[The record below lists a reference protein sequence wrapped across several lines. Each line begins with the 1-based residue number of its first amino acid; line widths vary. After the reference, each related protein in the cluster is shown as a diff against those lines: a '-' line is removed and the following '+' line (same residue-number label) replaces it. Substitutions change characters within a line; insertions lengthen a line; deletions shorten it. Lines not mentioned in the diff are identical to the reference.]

1 MNILEAKH
9 AATKIFSAILKHD
22 PRYWYETWIR
32 WGRIELDVHA
42 IIDELQPSPLEEH
55 LAIIIRCFG
64 MVMLSES
71 DDGHSGWCISDCGGG
86 SAACC
91 ATFECAAELFVARF
105 RAPPPEPCQ
114 YPQRSE

>member
-1 MNILEAKH
+1 MKTLEAKL
-9 AATKIFSAILKHD
+9 AVTEIFSAILQHD
-22 PRYWYETWIR
+22 SRYWYETTWIR

-71 DDGHSGWCISDCGGG
+71 DDGPSGWCISDGGG
-86 SAACC
+86 SEACC
-91 ATFECAAELFVARF
+91 ATFACAAAMFAARF
-105 RAPPPEPCQ
+105 CAETPGPVEYR
-114 YPQRSE
+114 QRSE